1 MRTSVSEN
9 NLDLSELNQME
20 QEANSNVIR
29 LQSQISSLEAENK
42 TLIRKIASASVTD
55 AAKYREQYNKNL
67 NTIETLKK
75 ELATWQQKQKDIQ
88 FC

>member
-55 AAKYREQYNKNL
+55 AAEIQR
-67 NTIETLKK
+67 TIQQRL
-75 ELATWQQKQKDIQ
+75 ELY
-88 FC
+88 